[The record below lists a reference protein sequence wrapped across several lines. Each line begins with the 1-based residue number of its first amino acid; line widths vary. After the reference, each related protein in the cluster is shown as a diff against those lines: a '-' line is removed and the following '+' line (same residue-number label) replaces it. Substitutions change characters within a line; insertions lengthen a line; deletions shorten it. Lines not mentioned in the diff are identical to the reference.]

1 MSSQI
6 PMRGAIDLGA
16 LAQSKKDQ
24 SMATQALANAPA
36 GVVVDV
42 NEEDFQQKVIDTSK
56 TVPVIVDLW
65 AEWCGPCKQLS
76 PLLEKLAAEYKG
88 RFVLAKI
95 DVDANPRLSQ
105 MFQVQSIPAVFAVI
119 GESAGPLFQG
129 AIPEAELRQVIE
141 EVLRIAAEQGI
152 NGTINTEV
160 QEEEEEEVSVVEE
173 EQIDPRLETAFNAIE
188 KGDFV
193 AATNAYKEMINQNPA
208 DQVALAGLAQVG
220 LLERAS
226 KLDPNVVFQKASDR
240 KDFASQMDL
249 ADLELMKEN
258 PGAGFA
264 ILINAIKISSGED
277 RDRLRARL
285 LELFMVVGD
294 SDPEVIKAR
303 RDLASALF

>member
-1 MSSQI
+1 
-6 PMRGAIDLGA
+6 MRGAIDLGA
-16 LAQSKKDQ
+16 LAQARKAQ
-24 SMATQALANAPA
+24 SVATDAVANAPA

-42 NEEDFQQKVIDTSK
+42 SEQDFQQKVIDVSK

-141 EVLRIAAEQGI
+141 EVLRIAAEQGV
-152 NGTINTEV
+152 NGTINAEV
-160 QEEEEEEVSVVEE
+160 QEDAAPVIQE
-173 EQIDPRLETAFNAIE
+173 EQIDPRLEAAFNAIE

-193 AATNAYKEMINQNPA
+193 AANNSYKEMLNQNPA
-208 DQVALAGLAQVG
+208 DQVAQAGLAQVG

-226 KLDPNVVFQKASDR
+226 KLNPNDVLQKASDR
-240 KDFASQMDL
+240 KDFSSQMDL
-249 ADLELMKEN
+249 ADLELMKGN

-264 ILINAIKISSGED
+264 VLINAIKISSGED
-277 RDRLRARL
+277 RDKLRARL
-285 LELFMVVGD
+285 LELFVVVGD

>member
-1 MSSQI
+1 
-6 PMRGAIDLGA
+6 MRGAIDLGA
-16 LAQSKKDQ
+16 LAQARKAQ
-24 SMATQALANAPA
+24 SVAADAVANAPA

-42 NEEDFQQKVIDTSK
+42 SEQDFQQKVIDVSK

-129 AIPEAELRQVIE
+129 AIPETELRQVIE
-141 EVLRIAAEQGI
+141 EVLRIAAEQGV

-160 QEEEEEEVSVVEE
+160 QEDVAPVIEE
-173 EQIDPRLETAFNAIE
+173 EQIDPRLEAAFNAIE

-193 AATNAYKEMINQNPA
+193 AANNSYKEMLNQNPA
-208 DQVALAGLAQVG
+208 DQVAQAGLAQVG

-226 KLDPNVVFQKASDR
+226 KLNPNDVLQKASDR

-249 ADLELMKEN
+249 ADLELMKGN

-264 ILINAIKISSGED
+264 VLISAIKISSGED
-277 RDRLRARL
+277 RDKLRARL
-285 LELFMVVGD
+285 LELFVVVGD

>member
-1 MSSQI
+1 LSSQI

-42 NEEDFQQKVIDTSK
+42 NEEDFQQKVIDISK

-88 RFVLAKI
+88 RFILAKI

-160 QEEEEEEVSVVEE
+160 QEEEPVVEE
-173 EQIDPRLETAFNAIE
+173 EQIDPRLEAAFNAIE

-193 AATNAYKEMINQNPA
+193 AATNAYKEMLNQNPA

-226 KLDPNVVFQKASDR
+226 KLDPNTVLQKATDR

-249 ADLELMKEN
+249 ADLELMKGN

-264 ILINAIKISSGED
+264 ILINAIKIAIGED

-294 SDPEVIKAR
+294 SDPEVVKAR

>member
-16 LAQSKKDQ
+16 LAQSKKAQ
-24 SMATQALANAPA
+24 SVASQALANAPA

-42 NEEDFQQKVIDTSK
+42 NEEDFQHKVIDISK

-141 EVLRIAAEQGI
+141 EVLRIAAEQGVS
-152 NGTINTEV
+152 GTINAEV
-160 QEEEEEEVSVVEE
+160 QEDAAPVIQE
-173 EQIDPRLETAFNAIE
+173 EQIDPRLEAAFNAIE

-193 AATNAYKEMINQNPA
+193 AANNSYKEMLNQNPA
-208 DQVALAGLAQVG
+208 DQVAQAGLAQVG

-226 KLDPNVVFQKASDR
+226 KLNPNDVLQKASDR
-240 KDFASQMDL
+240 KDFSSQMDL
-249 ADLELMKEN
+249 ADLELMKGN

-264 ILINAIKISSGED
+264 LLINAIKISSGED
-277 RDRLRARL
+277 RDKLRARL
-285 LELFMVVGD
+285 LELFVVVGD
-294 SDPEVIKAR
+294 SEPEVIKAR

>member
-1 MSSQI
+1 
-6 PMRGAIDLGA
+6 MRGAIDLGA
-16 LAQSKKDQ
+16 LAQARKAQ
-24 SMATQALANAPA
+24 SVATDAVANAPA

-42 NEEDFQQKVIDTSK
+42 SEQDFQQKVIDVSK

-88 RFVLAKI
+88 RFILAKI

-141 EVLRIAAEQGI
+141 EVLRIAAEQGV

-160 QEEEEEEVSVVEE
+160 QEEVAPVIEE
-173 EQIDPRLETAFNAIE
+173 EQIDPRLEAAFNAIE

-193 AATNAYKEMINQNPA
+193 AANNSYKEMLNQNPA
-208 DQVALAGLAQVG
+208 DQVAQAGLAQVG

-226 KLDPNVVFQKASDR
+226 KLNPNDVLQKASDR

-249 ADLELMKEN
+249 ADLELMKGN

-264 ILINAIKISSGED
+264 VLISAIKISSGED
-277 RDRLRARL
+277 RDKLRARL
-285 LELFMVVGD
+285 LELFVVVGD

>member
-1 MSSQI
+1 
-6 PMRGAIDLGA
+6 MRGAIDLGA
-16 LAQSKKDQ
+16 LAQARKAQ
-24 SMATQALANAPA
+24 SVATDAVANAPA

-42 NEEDFQQKVIDTSK
+42 SEQDFQQKVIDVSK

-141 EVLRIAAEQGI
+141 EVLRIAAEQGV

-160 QEEEEEEVSVVEE
+160 QEDVAPVVEE
-173 EQIDPRLETAFNAIE
+173 EQIDPRLEAAFNAIE

-193 AATNAYKEMINQNPA
+193 AANNSYKEMLNQNPA
-208 DQVALAGLAQVG
+208 DQVAQAGLAQVG

-226 KLDPNVVFQKASDR
+226 KLNPNDVLQKASDR

-249 ADLELMKEN
+249 ADLELMKGN

-264 ILINAIKISSGED
+264 VLISAIKISSGED
-277 RDRLRARL
+277 RDKLRARL
-285 LELFMVVGD
+285 LELFVVVGD

>member
-1 MSSQI
+1 
-6 PMRGAIDLGA
+6 MRGAIDLGA
-16 LAQSKKDQ
+16 LAQARKAQ
-24 SMATQALANAPA
+24 SVATDAVANAPA

-42 NEEDFQQKVIDTSK
+42 SEQDFQQKVIDVSK

-141 EVLRIAAEQGI
+141 EVLRIAAEQGV

-160 QEEEEEEVSVVEE
+160 QEEIAPVIEE
-173 EQIDPRLETAFNAIE
+173 EQIDPRLEAAFNAIE

-193 AATNAYKEMINQNPA
+193 AANNSYKEMLNQNPA

-226 KLDPNVVFQKASDR
+226 KLNPNDVLQKASDR

-249 ADLELMKEN
+249 ADLELMKGN
-258 PGAGFA
+258 SGAGFA
-264 ILINAIKISSGED
+264 VLINAIKISNGED
-277 RDRLRARL
+277 RDKLRARL
-285 LELFMVVGD
+285 LELFVVVGD

>member
-16 LAQSKKDQ
+16 LAQARKAQ
-24 SMATQALANAPA
+24 SVATDAVAKAPA

-42 NEEDFQQKVIDTSK
+42 SEQDFQQKVIDVSK

-141 EVLRIAAEQGI
+141 EVLRIAAEQGV
-152 NGTINTEV
+152 NGTINAEV
-160 QEEEEEEVSVVEE
+160 QEDAAPVIEE
-173 EQIDPRLETAFNAIE
+173 EQIDPRLEAAFNAIE

-193 AATNAYKEMINQNPA
+193 AANNSYKEMLNQNPA
-208 DQVALAGLAQVG
+208 DQVAQAGLAQVG

-226 KLDPNVVFQKASDR
+226 KLNPNDVLQKASDR

-249 ADLELMKEN
+249 ADLELMKGN

-264 ILINAIKISSGED
+264 VLISAIKISSGED
-277 RDRLRARL
+277 RDKLRARL
-285 LELFMVVGD
+285 LELFVVVGD

>member
-1 MSSQI
+1 
-6 PMRGAIDLGA
+6 MRGAIDLGA
-16 LAQSKKDQ
+16 LAQARKAQ
-24 SMATQALANAPA
+24 SVATDAVANAPA

-42 NEEDFQQKVIDTSK
+42 SEQDFQQKVIDVSK

-141 EVLRIAAEQGI
+141 EVLRIAAEQGV
-152 NGTINTEV
+152 NGTINSEV
-160 QEEEEEEVSVVEE
+160 QEDVAPEIEE
-173 EQIDPRLETAFNAIE
+173 EQIDPRLEAAFNAIE

-193 AATNAYKEMINQNPA
+193 AANNSYKEMLNQNPA
-208 DQVALAGLAQVG
+208 DQVAQAGLAQVG

-226 KLDPNVVFQKASDR
+226 KLNPNDVLQKASDR

-249 ADLELMKEN
+249 ADLELMKGN

-264 ILINAIKISSGED
+264 VLISAIKISSGED
-277 RDRLRARL
+277 RDKLRARL
-285 LELFMVVGD
+285 LELFVVVGD

>member
-1 MSSQI
+1 
-6 PMRGAIDLGA
+6 MRGAIDLSA
-16 LAQSKKDQ
+16 LAQARKAQ
-24 SMATQALANAPA
+24 SVATDAVANAPA

-42 NEEDFQQKVIDTSK
+42 SEQDFQQKVIDVSK

-141 EVLRIAAEQGI
+141 EVLRIAAEQGV

-160 QEEEEEEVSVVEE
+160 QEDVAPVIEE
-173 EQIDPRLETAFNAIE
+173 EQIDPRLEAAFNAIE

-193 AATNAYKEMINQNPA
+193 AANNYYKEMLNQNPA
-208 DQVALAGLAQVG
+208 DQVAQAGLAQVG

-226 KLDPNVVFQKASDR
+226 KLNPNDVLQKASDR

-249 ADLELMKEN
+249 ADLELMKGN

-264 ILINAIKISSGED
+264 VLISAIKISSGED
-277 RDRLRARL
+277 RDKLRARL
-285 LELFMVVGD
+285 LELFVVVGD

>member
-1 MSSQI
+1 
-6 PMRGAIDLGA
+6 MRGAIDLGA
-16 LAQSKKDQ
+16 LAQARKAQ
-24 SMATQALANAPA
+24 SVATDAVANAPA

-42 NEEDFQQKVIDTSK
+42 SEQDFQQKVIDVSK

-141 EVLRIAAEQGI
+141 EVLRIAAEQGV

-160 QEEEEEEVSVVEE
+160 QEEVAPVVEE
-173 EQIDPRLETAFNAIE
+173 EQIDPRLEAAFNAIE

-193 AATNAYKEMINQNPA
+193 AANNSYKEMLNQNPA
-208 DQVALAGLAQVG
+208 DQVAQAGLAQVG

-226 KLDPNVVFQKASDR
+226 KLNPNDVLQKASDR
-240 KDFASQMDL
+240 KDFSSQMDL
-249 ADLELMKEN
+249 ADLELMKGN

-264 ILINAIKISSGED
+264 VLINAIKISSGED
-277 RDRLRARL
+277 RDKLRARL
-285 LELFMVVGD
+285 LELFIVVGD

>member
-1 MSSQI
+1 
-6 PMRGAIDLGA
+6 MRGAIDLGA
-16 LAQSKKDQ
+16 LAQSRKAQ
-24 SMATQALANAPA
+24 SVASDALANAPA

-42 NEEDFQQKVIDTSK
+42 NEEDFQQKVIDISK

-141 EVLRIAAEQGI
+141 EVLRIAAEQGV

-160 QEEEEEEVSVVEE
+160 QEDVAPVIEE
-173 EQIDPRLETAFNAIE
+173 EQIDPRLEAAFNAIE
-188 KGDFV
+188 KGDFI
-193 AATNAYKEMINQNPA
+193 AANNSYKEMLNQNPA

-226 KLDPNVVFQKASDR
+226 KLNPNDVLQKASDR

-249 ADLELMKEN
+249 ADLELMKGN

-264 ILINAIKISSGED
+264 VLINAIKISSGED
-277 RDRLRARL
+277 RDKLRARL
-285 LELFMVVGD
+285 LELFIVVGD

>member
-1 MSSQI
+1 V
-6 PMRGAIDLGA
+6 
-16 LAQSKKDQ
+16 
-24 SMATQALANAPA
+24 ATDAVANAPA

-42 NEEDFQQKVIDTSK
+42 SEQDFQQKVIDVSK

-141 EVLRIAAEQGI
+141 EVLRIAAEQGVS
-152 NGTINTEV
+152 GTINAEV
-160 QEEEEEEVSVVEE
+160 QEEVAPVVEE
-173 EQIDPRLETAFNAIE
+173 EQIDPRLEAAFNAIE

-193 AATNAYKEMINQNPA
+193 AANNSYKEMLNQNPA
-208 DQVALAGLAQVG
+208 DQVAQAGLAQVG

-226 KLDPNVVFQKASDR
+226 KLNPNDVLQKASDR
-240 KDFASQMDL
+240 KDFSSQMDL
-249 ADLELMKEN
+249 ADLELMKGN

-264 ILINAIKISSGED
+264 VLINAIKISSGED
-277 RDRLRARL
+277 RDKLRARL
-285 LELFMVVGD
+285 LELFVVVGD

>member
-1 MSSQI
+1 LSSQI

-16 LAQSKKDQ
+16 LAQARKAQ
-24 SMATQALANAPA
+24 SVAADAVANAPA

-42 NEEDFQQKVIDTSK
+42 NEQDFQQKVIDVSK

-141 EVLRIAAEQGI
+141 EVLRIAAEQGV
-152 NGTINTEV
+152 NGIINTAVKEDV
-160 QEEEEEEVSVVEE
+160 VPVVEE
-173 EQIDPRLETAFNAIE
+173 EQIDPRLEAAFNAIE

-193 AATNAYKEMINQNPA
+193 AANNAYKEMLNQNPA
-208 DQVALAGLAQVG
+208 DQVAQAGLAQVG

-226 KLDPNVVFQKASDR
+226 KLNPNDVLQKASDR

-249 ADLELMKEN
+249 ADLELMKGN

-264 ILINAIKISSGED
+264 VLINAIKISSGED
-277 RDRLRARL
+277 RDKLRARL
-285 LELFMVVGD
+285 LELFVVVGD
-294 SDPEVIKAR
+294 IDPEVIKAR

>member
-16 LAQSKKDQ
+16 LAQARKAQ
-24 SMATQALANAPA
+24 SVAADAVANAPA

-42 NEEDFQQKVIDTSK
+42 NEQDFQQKVIDVSK

-119 GESAGPLFQG
+119 GESAGPLFQE

-141 EVLRIAAEQGI
+141 EVLRIAAEQGV
-152 NGTINTEV
+152 NGIINTAVKEDV
-160 QEEEEEEVSVVEE
+160 VPVVEE
-173 EQIDPRLETAFNAIE
+173 EQIDPRLEAAFNAIE

-193 AATNAYKEMINQNPA
+193 AANNAYKEMLNQNPA
-208 DQVALAGLAQVG
+208 DQVAQAGLAQVG

-226 KLDPNVVFQKASDR
+226 KLNPNDVLQKASDR

-249 ADLELMKEN
+249 ADLELMKGN

-264 ILINAIKISSGED
+264 VLISAIKISSGED
-277 RDRLRARL
+277 RDKLRARL
-285 LELFMVVGD
+285 LELFVVVGD

>member
-42 NEEDFQQKVIDTSK
+42 NEAVFQQKVIDTSK

-160 QEEEEEEVSVVEE
+160 QEEVPVVEE
-173 EQIDPRLETAFNAIE
+173 EQIDPRLEAAFNAIE

-193 AATNAYKEMINQNPA
+193 AATNAYQEMINQNPA

-226 KLDPNVVFQKASDR
+226 KLDPNVVLQKASDR

-249 ADLELMKEN
+249 ADLELMKGN

-277 RDRLRARL
+277 RDKLRARL

>member
-1 MSSQI
+1 
-6 PMRGAIDLGA
+6 MRGAIDLGA
-16 LAQSKKDQ
+16 LAQSRKAQ
-24 SMATQALANAPA
+24 SVASEALANAPA
-36 GVVVDV
+36 GVVIDV
-42 NEEDFQQKVIDTSK
+42 NEQDFQQKVIDISK

-88 RFVLAKI
+88 RFVLAKV

-141 EVLRIAAEQGI
+141 EVLRIAAEQGVS
-152 NGTINTEV
+152 GTINTEV
-160 QEEEEEEVSVVEE
+160 QDEISPVIEE
-173 EQIDPRLETAFNAIE
+173 EQIDPRLEAAFNAIE

-193 AATNAYKEMINQNPA
+193 AANNSYKEMLNQNPA

-226 KLDPNVVFQKASDR
+226 KLNPNDVLQKASDR

-249 ADLELMKEN
+249 ADLELMKGN

-264 ILINAIKISSGED
+264 VLINAIKISSGEE
-277 RDRLRARL
+277 RDKLRARL
-285 LELFMVVGD
+285 LELFIVVGD
-294 SDPEVIKAR
+294 GDPEVIKAR

>member
-1 MSSQI
+1 
-6 PMRGAIDLGA
+6 MRGAIDLGA
-16 LAQSKKDQ
+16 LAQARKAQ
-24 SMATQALANAPA
+24 SVATDAVANAPA

-42 NEEDFQQKVIDTSK
+42 SEQDFQQKVIDVSK

-76 PLLEKLAAEYKG
+76 PFLEKLAAEYKG

-141 EVLRIAAEQGI
+141 EVLRIAAEQGV

-160 QEEEEEEVSVVEE
+160 QEDVAPEIEE
-173 EQIDPRLETAFNAIE
+173 EQIDPRLEAAFNAIE

-193 AATNAYKEMINQNPA
+193 AANNSYKEMLNQNPA
-208 DQVALAGLAQVG
+208 DQVAQAGLAQVG

-226 KLDPNVVFQKASDR
+226 KLNPNDVLQKASDR

-249 ADLELMKEN
+249 ADLELMKGN

-264 ILINAIKISSGED
+264 VLISAIKISSGED
-277 RDRLRARL
+277 RDKLRARL
-285 LELFMVVGD
+285 LELFVVVGD

>member
-1 MSSQI
+1 
-6 PMRGAIDLGA
+6 MRGAIDLGA
-16 LAQSKKDQ
+16 LAQARKAQ
-24 SMATQALANAPA
+24 SVATDAVANAPA

-42 NEEDFQQKVIDTSK
+42 SEQDFQQKVIDVSK

-88 RFVLAKI
+88 RFILAKI

-141 EVLRIAAEQGI
+141 EVLRIAAEQGV

-160 QEEEEEEVSVVEE
+160 QEDVAPVIEE
-173 EQIDPRLETAFNAIE
+173 EQIDPRLEAAFNAIE

-193 AATNAYKEMINQNPA
+193 AANNSYKEMLNQNPA
-208 DQVALAGLAQVG
+208 DQVAQAGLAQVG

-226 KLDPNVVFQKASDR
+226 KLNPNDVLQKASDR

-249 ADLELMKEN
+249 ADLELMKGN

-264 ILINAIKISSGED
+264 VLISAIKISSGED
-277 RDRLRARL
+277 RDKLRARL
-285 LELFMVVGD
+285 LELFVVVGD

>member
-1 MSSQI
+1 
-6 PMRGAIDLGA
+6 MRGAIDLGA
-16 LAQSKKDQ
+16 LAQSKKAQ
-24 SMATQALANAPA
+24 SVASQALANAPA

-42 NEEDFQQKVIDTSK
+42 SEQDFQQKVIDVSK

-141 EVLRIAAEQGI
+141 EVLRIAAEQGVS
-152 NGTINTEV
+152 GTIDTEV
-160 QEEEEEEVSVVEE
+160 QEEVAPVIEE
-173 EQIDPRLETAFNAIE
+173 EQIDPRLEAAFNAIE

-193 AATNAYKEMINQNPA
+193 AANNSYKEMLNQNPA
-208 DQVALAGLAQVG
+208 DQVAQAGLAQVG

-226 KLDPNVVFQKASDR
+226 KLNPNDVLQKASDR

-249 ADLELMKEN
+249 ADLELMKGN
-258 PGAGFA
+258 TGAGFA
-264 ILINAIKISSGED
+264 VLINAIKISSGED
-277 RDRLRARL
+277 RDKLRARL
-285 LELFMVVGD
+285 LELFIVVGD
-294 SDPEVIKAR
+294 TDPEVIKAR

>member
-16 LAQSKKDQ
+16 LAQSRKAQ
-24 SMATQALANAPA
+24 SVASDALANAPA

-42 NEEDFQQKVIDTSK
+42 NEEDFQQKVIDISK

-141 EVLRIAAEQGI
+141 EVLRIAAEQGV

-160 QEEEEEEVSVVEE
+160 QEDVAPVIEE
-173 EQIDPRLETAFNAIE
+173 EQIDPRLEAAFNAIE

-193 AATNAYKEMINQNPA
+193 AANNSYKEMLNQNPA

-226 KLDPNVVFQKASDR
+226 KLNPNDVLQKASDR

-249 ADLELMKEN
+249 ADLELMKGN
-258 PGAGFA
+258 PGAGFSV
-264 ILINAIKISSGED
+264 LINAIKISSGED
-277 RDRLRARL
+277 RDKLRARL
-285 LELFMVVGD
+285 LELFIVVGD

>member
-1 MSSQI
+1 
-6 PMRGAIDLGA
+6 MRGAIDLGA
-16 LAQSKKDQ
+16 LAQSRKAQ
-24 SMATQALANAPA
+24 SMATDALANAPA

-42 NEEDFQQKVIDTSK
+42 SEQDFQQKVIDVSK

-141 EVLRIAAEQGI
+141 EVLRIAAEQGV

-160 QEEEEEEVSVVEE
+160 QEDVAPVIEE
-173 EQIDPRLETAFNAIE
+173 EQIDPRLEAAFNAIE

-193 AATNAYKEMINQNPA
+193 AANNSYKEMLNQNPA
-208 DQVALAGLAQVG
+208 DQVAQAGLAQVG

-226 KLDPNVVFQKASDR
+226 KLNPNDVLQKASDR
-240 KDFASQMDL
+240 KDFSSQMDL
-249 ADLELMKEN
+249 ADLELMKGN

-264 ILINAIKISSGED
+264 VLINAIKISSGED
-277 RDRLRARL
+277 RDKLRARL
-285 LELFMVVGD
+285 LELFVVVGD

>member
-16 LAQSKKDQ
+16 LAQARKAQ
-24 SMATQALANAPA
+24 SVAADAVANAPA

-42 NEEDFQQKVIDTSK
+42 SEQDFQQKVIDVSK

-141 EVLRIAAEQGI
+141 EVLRIAAEQGV

-160 QEEEEEEVSVVEE
+160 QEDVAPVIEE
-173 EQIDPRLETAFNAIE
+173 EQIDPRLEAAFNAIE

-193 AATNAYKEMINQNPA
+193 AANNSYKEMLNQNPA
-208 DQVALAGLAQVG
+208 DQVAQAGLAQVG

-226 KLDPNVVFQKASDR
+226 KLNPNDVLQKASDR

-249 ADLELMKEN
+249 ADLELMKGN
-258 PGAGFA
+258 PGVGFA
-264 ILINAIKISSGED
+264 VLINAIKISSGED
-277 RDRLRARL
+277 RDKLRARL
-285 LELFMVVGD
+285 LELFIVVGD

>member
-1 MSSQI
+1 
-6 PMRGAIDLGA
+6 MRGAIDLGA
-16 LAQSKKDQ
+16 LAQARKAQ
-24 SMATQALANAPA
+24 SVAANAVANAPA

-42 NEEDFQQKVIDTSK
+42 SEQDFQQKVIDVSK

-141 EVLRIAAEQGI
+141 EVLRIAAEQGV
-152 NGTINTEV
+152 NGTINSEV
-160 QEEEEEEVSVVEE
+160 QEDVAPVIEE
-173 EQIDPRLETAFNAIE
+173 EQIDPRLEAAFNAIE
-188 KGDFV
+188 KGDF
-193 AATNAYKEMINQNPA
+193 AAANNSYKEMLNQNPA
-208 DQVALAGLAQVG
+208 DQVAQAGLAQVG

-226 KLDPNVVFQKASDR
+226 KLNPNDVLQKASDR
-240 KDFASQMDL
+240 KDFTSQMDL
-249 ADLELMKEN
+249 ADLELMKGN

-264 ILINAIKISSGED
+264 VLINAIKISSGED
-277 RDRLRARL
+277 RDKLRARL
-285 LELFMVVGD
+285 LELFVVVGD

>member
-16 LAQSKKDQ
+16 LAQARKAQ
-24 SMATQALANAPA
+24 SVASEVLANAPA

-42 NEEDFQQKVIDTSK
+42 NEQDFQQKVIDISK

-129 AIPEAELRQVIE
+129 AIPEAELRQVIA
-141 EVLRIAAEQGI
+141 EVLRIAAEQGV

-160 QEEEEEEVSVVEE
+160 QENVAPVIEEEK
-173 EQIDPRLETAFNAIE
+173 IDPRLEAAFNAIE

-193 AATNAYKEMINQNPA
+193 AANNSYKEMLNQNPA
-208 DQVALAGLAQVG
+208 DQVAQAGLAQVG

-226 KLDPNVVFQKASDR
+226 KLNSNDVLQKASDR

-249 ADLELMKEN
+249 ADLELMKGN

-264 ILINAIKISSGED
+264 VLINAIKISSGED
-277 RDRLRARL
+277 RDKLRARL
-285 LELFMVVGD
+285 LELFVVVGD

>member
-16 LAQSKKDQ
+16 LAQARKAQ
-24 SMATQALANAPA
+24 SVATDALANAPA

-42 NEEDFQQKVIDTSK
+42 SEQDFQQKVIDISK

-141 EVLRIAAEQGI
+141 EVLRIAAEQGV
-152 NGTINTEV
+152 NGTINPEV
-160 QEEEEEEVSVVEE
+160 QEDVAPVIEE
-173 EQIDPRLETAFNAIE
+173 EQIDPRLEAAFNAIE

-193 AATNAYKEMINQNPA
+193 AANNSYKEMLNQNPA
-208 DQVALAGLAQVG
+208 DQVAQAGLAQVG

-226 KLDPNVVFQKASDR
+226 KLNPNDVLQKASDR

-249 ADLELMKEN
+249 ADLELMKGN

-264 ILINAIKISSGED
+264 VLINAIKISSGED
-277 RDRLRARL
+277 RDKLRARL
-285 LELFMVVGD
+285 LELFVVVGD

>member
-1 MSSQI
+1 
-6 PMRGAIDLGA
+6 MRGAIDLGA
-16 LAQSKKDQ
+16 LAQARKAQ
-24 SMATQALANAPA
+24 SVATDAVANAPA

-42 NEEDFQQKVIDTSK
+42 SEQDFQQKVIDVSK

-88 RFVLAKI
+88 RFILAKI

-141 EVLRIAAEQGI
+141 EVLRIAAEQGV
-152 NGTINTEV
+152 NGTINPEV
-160 QEEEEEEVSVVEE
+160 QEDVAPVIEE
-173 EQIDPRLETAFNAIE
+173 EQIDPRLEAAFNAIE

-193 AATNAYKEMINQNPA
+193 AANNSYKEMLNQNPA
-208 DQVALAGLAQVG
+208 DQVAQAGLAQVG

-226 KLDPNVVFQKASDR
+226 KLNPNDVLQKASDR

-249 ADLELMKEN
+249 ADLELMKGN

-264 ILINAIKISSGED
+264 VLINAIKISSGED
-277 RDRLRARL
+277 RDKLRARL
-285 LELFMVVGD
+285 LELFVVVGD

>member
-16 LAQSKKDQ
+16 LAQARKAQ
-24 SMATQALANAPA
+24 SVATEAVANAPA

-42 NEEDFQQKVIDTSK
+42 SEQDFQQKVIDVSK

-141 EVLRIAAEQGI
+141 EVLRIAAEQGV
-152 NGTINTEV
+152 NGTINAEV
-160 QEEEEEEVSVVEE
+160 QEDAAPVVEE
-173 EQIDPRLETAFNAIE
+173 EQIDPRLEAAFNAIE

-193 AATNAYKEMINQNPA
+193 AANNSYKEMLNQNPA
-208 DQVALAGLAQVG
+208 DQVAQAGLAQVG

-226 KLDPNVVFQKASDR
+226 KLNPNDVLQKASDR

-249 ADLELMKEN
+249 ADLELMKGN

-264 ILINAIKISSGED
+264 VLINAIKISSGED
-277 RDRLRARL
+277 RDKIRARL
-285 LELFMVVGD
+285 LELFVVVGD

>member
-1 MSSQI
+1 
-6 PMRGAIDLGA
+6 
-16 LAQSKKDQ
+16 
-24 SMATQALANAPA
+24 
-36 GVVVDV
+36 VVDV
-42 NEEDFQQKVIDTSK
+42 SEQDFQQKVIDVSK

-141 EVLRIAAEQGI
+141 EVLRIAAEQGV

-160 QEEEEEEVSVVEE
+160 QEEVAPVIEE
-173 EQIDPRLETAFNAIE
+173 EQIDPRLEAAFNAIE

-193 AATNAYKEMINQNPA
+193 AANNSYKEMLNQNPA
-208 DQVALAGLAQVG
+208 DQVAQAGLAQVG

-226 KLDPNVVFQKASDR
+226 KLNPNDVLQKASDR
-240 KDFASQMDL
+240 KDFSSQMDL
-249 ADLELMKEN
+249 ADLELMKGN

-264 ILINAIKISSGED
+264 VLINAIKISSGED
-277 RDRLRARL
+277 RDKLRARL
-285 LELFMVVGD
+285 LELFVVVGD

>member
-16 LAQSKKDQ
+16 LAQARKAQ
-24 SMATQALANAPA
+24 SVATDAVANAPA

-42 NEEDFQQKVIDTSK
+42 SEQDFQQKVIDVSK

-88 RFVLAKI
+88 RFILAKI

-141 EVLRIAAEQGI
+141 EVLRIAAEQGV

-160 QEEEEEEVSVVEE
+160 QEDVAPVIEE
-173 EQIDPRLETAFNAIE
+173 EQIDPRLEAAFNAIE

-193 AATNAYKEMINQNPA
+193 AANNSYKEMLNQNPA
-208 DQVALAGLAQVG
+208 DQVAQAGLAQVG

-226 KLDPNVVFQKASDR
+226 KLNPNDVLQKASDR

-249 ADLELMKEN
+249 ADLELMKGN

-264 ILINAIKISSGED
+264 VLINAIKISSGED
-277 RDRLRARL
+277 RDKLRARL
-285 LELFMVVGD
+285 LELFVVVGD

>member
-16 LAQSKKDQ
+16 LAQARKAQ
-24 SMATQALANAPA
+24 SVATDAVANAPA

-42 NEEDFQQKVIDTSK
+42 SEQDFQQKVIDVSK

-141 EVLRIAAEQGI
+141 EVLRIAAEQGV

-160 QEEEEEEVSVVEE
+160 QEEVAPVIEE
-173 EQIDPRLETAFNAIE
+173 EQIDPRLEAAFNAIE

-193 AATNAYKEMINQNPA
+193 AANNSYKEMLNQNPA
-208 DQVALAGLAQVG
+208 DQVAQAGLAQVG

-226 KLDPNVVFQKASDR
+226 KLNPNDVLQKASDR

-249 ADLELMKEN
+249 ADLELMKGN

-264 ILINAIKISSGED
+264 VLINAIKISSGED
-277 RDRLRARL
+277 RDKLRARL
-285 LELFMVVGD
+285 LELFVVVGD

>member
-16 LAQSKKDQ
+16 LAQARKAQ
-24 SMATQALANAPA
+24 SVATDAVANAPA

-42 NEEDFQQKVIDTSK
+42 SEQDFQQKVIDVSK

-141 EVLRIAAEQGI
+141 EVLRIAAEQGV

-160 QEEEEEEVSVVEE
+160 QEEIAPVIEE
-173 EQIDPRLETAFNAIE
+173 EQIDPRLEAAFNAIE

-193 AATNAYKEMINQNPA
+193 AANNSYKEMLNQNPA

-226 KLDPNVVFQKASDR
+226 KLNPNDVLQKASDR

-249 ADLELMKEN
+249 ADLELMKGN
-258 PGAGFA
+258 SGAGFA
-264 ILINAIKISSGED
+264 VLINAIKISNGED
-277 RDRLRARL
+277 RDKLRARL
-285 LELFMVVGD
+285 LELFVVVGD

>member
-6 PMRGAIDLGA
+6 PMRGAVDLGA
-16 LAQSKKDQ
+16 LAQARKAQ
-24 SMATQALANAPA
+24 SVATDALANAPA

-42 NEEDFQQKVIDTSK
+42 SEQDFQQKVIDISK

-141 EVLRIAAEQGI
+141 EVLRIAAEQGV

-160 QEEEEEEVSVVEE
+160 KEDVVPVVEE
-173 EQIDPRLETAFNAIE
+173 EQIDPRLEAAFNAIE

-193 AATNAYKEMINQNPA
+193 TANNSYKEMLNQNPA
-208 DQVALAGLAQVG
+208 DQVAQAGLAQVG

-226 KLDPNVVFQKASDR
+226 KLNPNDVLQKASDR

-249 ADLELMKEN
+249 ADLELVKGN

-264 ILINAIKISSGED
+264 VLINAIKISSGED
-277 RDRLRARL
+277 RDKLRARL
-285 LELFMVVGD
+285 LELFVVVGD
-294 SDPEVIKAR
+294 IDPEVIKAR

>member
-16 LAQSKKDQ
+16 LAQARKAQ
-24 SMATQALANAPA
+24 SVASEVLANAPA

-42 NEEDFQQKVIDTSK
+42 NEQDFQQKVIDISK

-76 PLLEKLAAEYKG
+76 PLLEKLAAEYQG

-129 AIPEAELRQVIE
+129 AIPEAELRQVIA
-141 EVLRIAAEQGI
+141 EVLRIAAEQGV

-160 QEEEEEEVSVVEE
+160 QENVAPVIEEEK
-173 EQIDPRLETAFNAIE
+173 IDPRLEAAFNAIE

-193 AATNAYKEMINQNPA
+193 AANNSYKEMLNQNPA
-208 DQVALAGLAQVG
+208 DQVAQAGLAQVG

-226 KLDPNVVFQKASDR
+226 KLNPNDVLQKASDR

-249 ADLELMKEN
+249 ADLELMKGN

-264 ILINAIKISSGED
+264 VLINAIKISSGED
-277 RDRLRARL
+277 RDKLRARL
-285 LELFMVVGD
+285 LELFVVVGD

>member
-16 LAQSKKDQ
+16 LAQARKAQ
-24 SMATQALANAPA
+24 SVATDAVANAPA

-42 NEEDFQQKVIDTSK
+42 SEQDFQQKVIDVSK

-141 EVLRIAAEQGI
+141 EVLRIAAEQGV

-160 QEEEEEEVSVVEE
+160 QEDIAPVVEE
-173 EQIDPRLETAFNAIE
+173 EQIDPRLEAAFNAIE

-193 AATNAYKEMINQNPA
+193 AANNSYKEMLNQNPA
-208 DQVALAGLAQVG
+208 DQVAQAGLAQVG

-226 KLDPNVVFQKASDR
+226 KLSPNDVLQKASDR

-249 ADLELMKEN
+249 ADLELMKGN

-264 ILINAIKISSGED
+264 VLISAIKISSGED
-277 RDRLRARL
+277 RDKLRARL
-285 LELFMVVGD
+285 LELFVVVGD

>member
-1 MSSQI
+1 
-6 PMRGAIDLGA
+6 MRGAIDLGA
-16 LAQSKKDQ
+16 LAQSRKAQ
-24 SMATQALANAPA
+24 SVASDALANAPA

-42 NEEDFQQKVIDTSK
+42 NEEDFQQKVIDISK

-141 EVLRIAAEQGI
+141 EVLRIAAEQGV
-152 NGTINTEV
+152 NGTINAEV
-160 QEEEEEEVSVVEE
+160 QEDVAPVIEE
-173 EQIDPRLETAFNAIE
+173 EQIDPRLEAAFNAIE

-193 AATNAYKEMINQNPA
+193 AANNSYKEMLNQNPA

-226 KLDPNVVFQKASDR
+226 KLNPNDVLQKASDR

-249 ADLELMKEN
+249 ADLELMKGN

-264 ILINAIKISSGED
+264 VLISAIKISSGED
-277 RDRLRARL
+277 RDKLRARL
-285 LELFMVVGD
+285 LELFIVVGD

>member
-16 LAQSKKDQ
+16 LAQARKAQ
-24 SMATQALANAPA
+24 SVAADAVANAPA

-42 NEEDFQQKVIDTSK
+42 SEQDFQQKVIDVSK

-141 EVLRIAAEQGI
+141 EVLRIAAEQGV

-160 QEEEEEEVSVVEE
+160 QEDIAPVIEE
-173 EQIDPRLETAFNAIE
+173 EQIDPRLEAAFNAIE

-193 AATNAYKEMINQNPA
+193 AANNSYKEMLNQNPA
-208 DQVALAGLAQVG
+208 DQVAQAGLAQVG

-226 KLDPNVVFQKASDR
+226 KLNPNDVLQKASDR

-249 ADLELMKEN
+249 ADLELMKGN

-264 ILINAIKISSGED
+264 VLISAIKISSGED
-277 RDRLRARL
+277 RDKLRARL
-285 LELFMVVGD
+285 LELFVVVGD
-294 SDPEVIKAR
+294 SEPEVIKAR

>member
-1 MSSQI
+1 LTSQI

-16 LAQSKKDQ
+16 LAQAKKAQ
-24 SMATQALANAPA
+24 SVASQALADAPV

-42 NEEDFQQKVIDTSK
+42 SEQDFQQKVIDISK

-95 DVDANPRLSQ
+95 DVDASPRLSQ
-105 MFQVQSIPAVFAVI
+105 MFQVQSIPAAFAVI

-141 EVLRIAAEQGI
+141 EVLRIAHEQGI
-152 NGTINTEV
+152 NGTIDA
-160 QEEEEEEVSVVEE
+160 EESLPEEIKEVEE
-173 EQIDPRLETAFNAIE
+173 QVDPRLETAFNAIE
-188 KGDFV
+188 KGDFTS
-193 AATNAYKEMINQNPA
+193 ATNSYKEMLNQNPA
-208 DQVALAGLAQVG
+208 DQVAIAGLAQVG
-220 LLERAS
+220 LLKRAS
-226 KLDPNVVFQKASDR
+226 KLNPNDVLKKASDR
-240 KDFASQMDL
+240 KDFQSQMDL
-249 ADLELMKEN
+249 ADLELMKGN
-258 PGAGFA
+258 PDAGFA
-264 ILINAIKISSGED
+264 VLINAIKISSGED
-277 RDRLRARL
+277 RDKLRARL

-294 SDPEVIKAR
+294 SDPGVLKAR

>member
-16 LAQSKKDQ
+16 LAQSKKAQ
-24 SMATQALANAPA
+24 SVASQALANAPA

-42 NEEDFQQKVIDTSK
+42 SEQDFQQKVIDISK

-152 NGTINTEV
+152 NGTINADAPI
-160 QEEEEEEVSVVEE
+160 EEAQVEE
-173 EQIDPRLETAFNAIE
+173 EKIDPRLEAAFMAIE
-188 KGDFV
+188 KGDF
-193 AATNAYKEMINQNPA
+193 ATASSSYKEMLNQNPG
-208 DQVALAGLAQVG
+208 DQVAIAGLAQVG

-226 KLDPNVVFQKASDR
+226 KLNPNEVLKKASDR

-249 ADLELMKEN
+249 ADLELMKGN
-258 PGAGFA
+258 PQAGFA
-264 ILINAIKISSGED
+264 VLISAIKIASGEE
-277 RDRLRARL
+277 RDNLRARL
-285 LELFMVVGD
+285 LELFVVVGD

>member
-1 MSSQI
+1 
-6 PMRGAIDLGA
+6 MRGAIDLGA
-16 LAQSKKDQ
+16 LAQSRKAQ
-24 SMATQALANAPA
+24 SVATDALANAPA

-42 NEEDFQQKVIDTSK
+42 NEQDFQQKVIDISK

-88 RFVLAKI
+88 RFVLAKV

-141 EVLRIAAEQGI
+141 EVLRIAAEQGV

-160 QEEEEEEVSVVEE
+160 QEDAAPVIEE
-173 EQIDPRLETAFNAIE
+173 EQIDPRLEAAFNAIE

-193 AATNAYKEMINQNPA
+193 AANNSYKEMLNQNPA
-208 DQVALAGLAQVG
+208 DQVAQAGLAQVG

-226 KLDPNVVFQKASDR
+226 KLNPNDVLQKASDR

-249 ADLELMKEN
+249 ADLELMKGN

-264 ILINAIKISSGED
+264 VLINAIKISSGED
-277 RDRLRARL
+277 RDKLRARL
-285 LELFMVVGD
+285 LELFVVVGD